1 MTKTTTSTKRK
12 RIGVMC
18 SGKGTNFENI
28 VITCNKHE
36 VVLMIHDKKECGAA
50 RRAEKWGIPHVRIK
64 HTHEQEM
71 IEMFRAWNV
80 DLIVLAGYMRILK
93 RPSDFH
99 CPIINVHPS
108 LLPKYKGLHAVE
120 QALDSN
126 DTVTGCSVHYVN
138 EELDGGE
145 IIKQAEVPIMPDDT
159 VDTLTRRIQLMEY
172 AILPKVI
179 DDYETPISKGEGKT
193 LSAVGAGPTDRAE
206 EYTSRGHRVEEY
218 GGGWRRLDYGS

>member
-1 MTKTTTSTKRK
+1 MIKTSSCRK

-28 VITCNKHE
+28 LVTCNKHE

-50 RRAEKWGIPHVRIK
+50 KRAEKYGIPHVRVK
-64 HTHEQEM
+64 HTHEDEM
-71 IEMFRAWNV
+71 IALFKSWRV

-93 RPSDFH
+93 KPLDFH

-120 QALDSN
+120 QALDSG
-126 DTVTGCSVHYVN
+126 DTITGCTVHYVN
-138 EELDGGE
+138 EELDGGD
-145 IIKQAEVPIMPDDT
+145 IIAQSKVDILPDDT

-172 AILPKVI
+172 GLLPDVI
-179 DDYETPISKGEGKT
+179 DHYETTVSKSEGKT
-193 LSAVGAGPTDRAE
+193 LSAVGARPTDRAE
-206 EYTSRGHRVEEY
+206 EYSSRGHRVEEY

>member
-1 MTKTTTSTKRK
+1 MNQKTQRRK

-28 VITCNKHE
+28 LMTCNKHE

-50 RRAEKWGIPHVRIK
+50 RRAEKYGIPHVRIK
-64 HTHEQEM
+64 HNREDEM
-71 IEMFRAWNV
+71 IALFKSWRV
-80 DLIVLAGYMRILK
+80 DLIVLAGYMRIIKKPL
-93 RPSDFH
+93 DFH

-126 DTVTGCSVHYVN
+126 DKVTGCTVHYVN
-138 EELDGGE
+138 EELDGGQIIAQSRVE
-145 IIKQAEVPIMPDDT
+145 ILPDDT
-159 VDTLTRRIQLMEY
+159 VDTLTRRIQLQEY
-172 AILPKVI
+172 ALLPHVI
-179 DDYETPISKGEGKT
+179 NNYETTVSESKGAA
-193 LSAVGAGPTDRAE
+193 LSAVGARPTNRAQKH
-206 EYTSRGHRVEEY
+206 SPRGHRIEEY